1 MMLPAVIRHTKR
13 VCMVLMGLFLL
24 SSLVSACRTPPDA
37 AELVSSQQVQLAGRD
52 FVLDVLA
59 LDVPPRV
66 YVLSI
71 SGDGISISIDGG
83 AAGDTPVVTGN
94 TVRFAGHVLE
104 VLSAPQQFRVD
115 GAAYTLS
122 PPGLYAFSQNGF
134 FAQVQ

>member
-1 MMLPAVIRHTKR
+1 MMVPTNIRHKKR
-13 VCMVLMGLFLL
+13 VCVVLMGLFLL

-59 LDVPPRV
+59 LEVTPRA

-94 TVRFAGHVLE
+94 TIRFAGHVLE
-104 VLSAPQQFRVD
+104 VLSAPQQFRID
-115 GAAYTLS
+115 GTAYTLS
-122 PPGLYAFSQNGF
+122 PPGLYTFSQHGF
-134 FAQVQ
+134 FGQVQ